1 MKLLDRINR
10 TDTTVVMATHDATMV
25 DQMRKRVIELDDGH
39 VVRDEARGIYGYQSW
54 ETRRCE
60 PRSASCFTNLSRN
73 KSMTIS
79 LVVTMTV
86 SLLLAALGLLIQAQA
101 DRTEKYFG
109 DRLQIQVNLCTEN
122 SPAATCIGGTATDAQ
137 KRAMQQALRTNPE
150 VKRFD
155 VRSPAENYEQAK
167 QLLGQTGTGRKQ
179 LETLGP
185 DVFPES
191 YFVTLA
197 DPQKSEGVVSELS
210 GMDGVGSVTSLRR
223 LLGPL
228 FEILEKMRWAAL
240 GTSLLFRGGRPPG
253 VQHDPHDGLRSPAR
267 DWHHASGRASSW
279 HIQLP
284 FVLESMLAALISRV
298 LPRSGSSASCTS
310 SSTATCAKPSVR
322 SQRGCAGRRP

>member
-1 MKLLDRINR
+1 
-10 TDTTVVMATHDATMV
+10 
-25 DQMRKRVIELDDGH
+25 
-39 VVRDEARGIYGYQSW
+39 
-54 ETRRCE
+54 
-60 PRSASCFTNLSRN
+60 
-73 KSMTIS
+73 

-109 DRLQIQVNLCTEN
+109 DRLQLQVNLCTKN
-122 SPAATCIGGTATDAQ
+122 SPAATCIGGPATDAQ
-137 KRAMQQALRTNPE
+137 KRAVQQALRTNPE
-150 VKRFD
+150 VKRFE
-155 VRSPAENYEQAK
+155 VRTPAENYEQAK

-228 FEILEKMRWAAL
+228 FEILEKMRWASL
-240 GTSLLFRGGRPPG
+240 GTSLLLIIAAVLQVSNTIRMTAF
-253 VQHDPHDGLRSPAR
+253 AR
-267 DWHHASGRASSW
+267 RREIGIMRLVGASSW
-279 HIQLP
+279 HIQMP
-284 FVLESMLAALISRV
+284 FVLESMLAALISAFLAALGLAGFMYFVVYGYLRET
-298 LPRSGSSASCTS
+298 LGQIT
-310 SSTATCAKPSVR
+310 TWVR
-322 SQRGCAGRRP
+322 WQEAVTVVGWTTLLAGILALIPTLVMTRRYLDV

>member
-1 MKLLDRINR
+1 MRTTISELL
-10 TDTTVVMATHDATMV
+10 
-25 DQMRKRVIELDDGH
+25 
-39 VVRDEARGIYGYQSW
+39 
-54 ETRRCE
+54 
-60 PRSASCFTNLSRN
+60 TNLSRN

-109 DRLQIQVNLCTEN
+109 DRLQIQVNLCTKN

-137 KRAMQQALRTNPE
+137 KRAVQQALRTNPE

-155 VRSPAENYEQAK
+155 VRTPSENYEQAK

-185 DVFPES
+185 EVFPES

-210 GMDGVGSVTSLRR
+210 AMDGVGSVTSLRR

-228 FEILEKMRWAAL
+228 FEILEKMRWASL
-240 GTSLLFRGGRPPG
+240 GTSMLLIVAAVLQVSNTIRMTAF
-253 VQHDPHDGLRSPAR
+253 AR
-267 DWHHASGRASSW
+267 RREIGIMRLVGASSW

-284 FVLESMLAALISRV
+284 FVLESMLAALISAGLAAIGLVGFMYFVVYGYLRDTLGQITTWVRWQEAIAVIGWTTLLAGV
-298 LPRSGSSASCTS
+298 LALIPTLVM
-310 SSTATCAKPSVR
+310 T
-322 SQRGCAGRRP
+322 RRYLDV

>member
-1 MKLLDRINR
+1 MRTTFSELL
-10 TDTTVVMATHDATMV
+10 
-25 DQMRKRVIELDDGH
+25 
-39 VVRDEARGIYGYQSW
+39 
-54 ETRRCE
+54 
-60 PRSASCFTNLSRN
+60 TNLSRN

-109 DRLQIQVNLCTEN
+109 DRLQLQVNLCTKN
-122 SPAATCIGGTATDAQ
+122 SPAATCIGGTATDEQ
-137 KRAMQQALRTNPE
+137 KRAVQEALRTNPE

-155 VRSPAENYEQAK
+155 VRTPNENYEQAK

-191 YFVTLA
+191 YFVTLT

-240 GTSLLFRGGRPPG
+240 GTSLLLIVAAVLQVSNTIRMTAF
-253 VQHDPHDGLRSPAR
+253 AR
-267 DWHHASGRASSW
+267 RREIGIMRLVGASSW
-279 HIQLP
+279 HIQMP
-284 FVLESMLAALISRV
+284 FVLESMLAAFISATLAAIGLAGFMYVVVYGYLRETLGQITTWVRWQEAIVVVGWTTLLAMILALIPTLV
-298 LPRSGSSASCTS
+298 MT
-310 SSTATCAKPSVR
+310 
-322 SQRGCAGRRP
+322 RRYLDV

>member
-1 MKLLDRINR
+1 MRTTFTELL
-10 TDTTVVMATHDATMV
+10 
-25 DQMRKRVIELDDGH
+25 
-39 VVRDEARGIYGYQSW
+39 
-54 ETRRCE
+54 
-60 PRSASCFTNLSRN
+60 TNLSRN

-109 DRLQIQVNLCTEN
+109 DRLQLQVNLCTKN

-137 KRAMQQALRTNPE
+137 KRAVQEALRTNPE
-150 VKRFD
+150 VKRFE

-191 YFVTLA
+191 YFVTLT

-240 GTSLLFRGGRPPG
+240 GTSLLLIVAAVLQVSNTIRMTAF
-253 VQHDPHDGLRSPAR
+253 AR
-267 DWHHASGRASSW
+267 RREIGIMRLVGASSW

-284 FVLESMLAALISRV
+284 FVLESMLAALISACLAALGLVAFMYVVVYGYLRETLGQITTWVRWQEAGAVIGWTTLLALV
-298 LPRSGSSASCTS
+298 LALIPTLVMTR
-310 SSTATCAKPSVR
+310 KYLDV
-322 SQRGCAGRRP
+322 

>member
-1 MKLLDRINR
+1 MRTTFSELL
-10 TDTTVVMATHDATMV
+10 
-25 DQMRKRVIELDDGH
+25 
-39 VVRDEARGIYGYQSW
+39 
-54 ETRRCE
+54 
-60 PRSASCFTNLSRN
+60 TNLSRN

-109 DRLQIQVNLCTEN
+109 DRLQLQVNLCTNN
-122 SPAATCIGGTATDAQ
+122 SPAATCIGGMATGAQ
-137 KRAMQQALRTNPE
+137 KRAVQEALRTNPE
-150 VKRFD
+150 VKRFE

-185 DVFPES
+185 EVFPES
-191 YFVTLA
+191 YFVTLT
-197 DPQKSEGVVSELS
+197 DPQESEGVVSELS

-240 GTSLLFRGGRPPG
+240 GTSMLLIVAAVLQVSNTIRMTAF
-253 VQHDPHDGLRSPAR
+253 AR
-267 DWHHASGRASSW
+267 RREIGIMRLVGASSW

-284 FVLESMLAALISRV
+284 FVLESMLAALISAALAALGLAGFMYVVVYGYLRETLGQITTWVRWQEAITVMGWTTLLAGV
-298 LPRSGSSASCTS
+298 LALIPTLVM
-310 SSTATCAKPSVR
+310 T
-322 SQRGCAGRRP
+322 RRYLDV

>member
-1 MKLLDRINR
+1 MRATISELL
-10 TDTTVVMATHDATMV
+10 
-25 DQMRKRVIELDDGH
+25 
-39 VVRDEARGIYGYQSW
+39 
-54 ETRRCE
+54 
-60 PRSASCFTNLSRN
+60 TNLSRN

-109 DRLQIQVNLCTEN
+109 DRLQIQINLCTKN
-122 SPAATCIGGTATDAQ
+122 SPAATCIGGTATEAQ
-137 KRAMQQALRTNPE
+137 KRAVVQALRTNPE

-240 GTSLLFRGGRPPG
+240 GTSMLLIVAAVLQVSNTIRMTAF
-253 VQHDPHDGLRSPAR
+253 AR
-267 DWHHASGRASSW
+267 RREIGIMRLVGASSW

-284 FVLESMLAALISRV
+284 FVLESMLAALISAGLAAIGLVGFMYFVVYGYLRETLGQITTWVRWQEAITVIGWTTV
-298 LPRSGSSASCTS
+298 L
-310 SSTATCAKPSVR
+310 
-322 SQRGCAGRRP
+322 AGVLALIPTLVMTRKYLDV